1 VRTELKDLELAQTD
15 ATKQFFITAIEEK
28 IRTEISLGVTS
39 EVFAFKILEGIWLA
53 IYCVYPL
60 GRLNSADDD
69 DDDEHDHENDE
80 GDDGDDM
87 KINFMF
93 INHLQFIVQRGW
105 WIFIP
110 HQDILTWHDLFQ
122 Y

>member
-1 VRTELKDLELAQTD
+1 MRTELKDLELAQTD
-15 ATKQFFITAIEEK
+15 AAKQFFITAIEEK

-39 EVFAFKILEGIWLA
+39 EEFAFKILEGIWLV

-60 GRLNSADDD
+60 GRLNSADDDD

-93 INHLQFIVQRGW
+93 ITHFNILFRGGGG
-105 WIFIP
+105 
-110 HQDILTWHDLFQ
+110 FQ
-122 Y
+122 SLMMT